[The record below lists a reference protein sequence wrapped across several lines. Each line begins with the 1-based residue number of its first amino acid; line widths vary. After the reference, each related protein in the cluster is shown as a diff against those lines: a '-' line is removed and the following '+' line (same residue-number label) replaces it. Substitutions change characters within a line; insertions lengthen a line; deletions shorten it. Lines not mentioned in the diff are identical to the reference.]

1 MGTSL
6 GGGRTEQSW
15 PSSERAAERAL
26 ARGYT
31 DPSVSLQLNKQAWWF
46 MVCPVLEPAGP
57 RASCGVLWHIGT
69 SGSVWVWIREAG
81 LGGGGGGSTELLP
94 WGHLSKGLW
103 LETQLV
109 QWM

>member
-1 MGTSL
+1 
-6 GGGRTEQSW
+6 
-15 PSSERAAERAL
+15 
-26 ARGYT
+26 
-31 DPSVSLQLNKQAWWF
+31 

-81 LGGGGGGSTELLP
+81 LGGGGGSTELLP